1 MRGIDIAKWNP
12 VSDYSQVARQIDFAV
27 LKIINKQNAEDGLF
41 ATHLA
46 GCRKNNIPIY
56 GVYNY
61 SYAETVNKAILD
73 ASAVIATLKKYNLKT
88 IVWIDIEENDIAK
101 RIGGPGLAKLLSAYK
116 KTIEEA
122 GYTFGIYTGL
132 SYYNSFVKPYF
143 FERCPYW
150 IARYPVSST
159 YSIKDNPPESKKPS
173 VADLVAWQYTSKGR
187 LSGISGN
194 VDFDEVYVAYEEMQ
208 KYSEPLDP
216 TYKPILRKGDRN
228 EYVRSWQALLNAN
241 GYICGD
247 TDAWFGDKTE
257 KALIKWQQDHGM
269 EAGYIGPQTWATL
282 P

>member
-46 GCRKNNIPIY
+46 GCRKNNIAIY

-228 EYVRSWQALLNAN
+228 EYVRAWQKLMNVN
-241 GYICGD
+241 GYQCGD
-247 TDAWFGDKTE
+247 ADGIFGDKTE
-257 KALIKWQQDHGM
+257 KAVVKWQQDHGM
-269 EAGYIGPQTWATL
+269 ESGYIGPQTWATIE
-282 P
+282 